1 MWGRIRALIRKELL
15 AVLRDRRSRLVLI
28 GPPLIQLLVFSFAA
42 TLDVTNVSIGILNRD
57 AGRWGTELV
66 QRIDG
71 APTFSRI
78 VPVHAV
84 QEVDALIDTRA
95 VIAVVH
101 VGPEF
106 SRDVEAGRPAR
117 FQVILDGRR
126 SNAAQIVQGYLARIA
141 DSLSTDIE
149 VRRHGAA
156 AAEAIVERHWF
167 NPNLDYQ
174 WFTVPSLIGV
184 IALLISLVVTSQS
197 VARERELGTFDQLLV
212 SPLRVHE
219 ILIGKTVPPLLIG
232 LFHATVFVLAAALVF
247 QVPLLGSLALLY
259 ASLVIYLASIIGV
272 GLFISALAQT
282 QQQAFLGAFLFT
294 APAVLLS
301 GFASPIDNMPDWLQ
315 TLTMANPLRHFLVI
329 VRGIFLKDLP
339 AAEVLANALPLM
351 VIAAITLGASAWLF
365 TRRLE

>member
-15 AVLRDRRSRLVLI
+15 AVLRDRRSRLVLV
-28 GPPLIQLLVFSFAA
+28 GPPLIQLLLFSYAA
-42 TLDVTNVSIGILNRD
+42 TLDVTNVSIGVLNRD

-66 QRIDG
+66 QRLDG
-71 APTFSRI
+71 AATFSRI
-78 VPVHAV
+78 VSVRGV
-84 QEVDALIDTRA
+84 QEIDGLIDTRA

-101 VGPEF
+101 VGPDF

-117 FQVILDGRR
+117 LQIVLDGRR
-126 SNAAQIVQGYLARIA
+126 SNAAQIVQGYLTRVVDAVGA
-141 DSLSTDIE
+141 DIQVAHRGT
-149 VRRHGAA
+149 AA
-156 AAEAIVERHWF
+156 PDAIVERHWF

-184 IALLISLVVTSQS
+184 IALLISLVVTGQS

-232 LFHATVFVLAAALVF
+232 LFHATVFVLAAAFVF
-247 QVPLLGSLALLY
+247 KVPLLGSVVLLY

-282 QQQAFLGAFLFT
+282 QQQAFLGSFLFT

-301 GFASPIDNMPDWLQ
+301 GFASPVDNMPGWVQ
-315 TLTMANPLRHFLVI
+315 TLTLANPLRHFLVI

-339 AAEVLANALPLM
+339 ATEVLANALPL
-351 VIAAITLGASAWLF
+351 VAIAAITLGAAAWLF